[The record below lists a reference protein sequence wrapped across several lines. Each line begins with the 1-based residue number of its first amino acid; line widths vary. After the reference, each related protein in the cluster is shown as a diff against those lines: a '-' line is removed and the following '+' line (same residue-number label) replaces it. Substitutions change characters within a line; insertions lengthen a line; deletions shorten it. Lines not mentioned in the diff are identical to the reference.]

1 MKKIS
6 YADLLP
12 NKMYEAQRDTI
23 RQSIMEHKKTRRV
36 QVGKNMMLHFE
47 DYMVMKYQIQELMRA
62 EKLNE
67 EEEILEELA
76 VYNPLIPDGK
86 NLKVTMMLE
95 YPNAEERHDR
105 LQQLV
110 GVEELISIEIDGHE
124 KVYPIANE
132 DLPRSTDEKTSSV
145 HFLRFEF
152 DDDSVVSAKSGAD
165 WYIHCEHLAYKHIC
179 GPLKRE
185 VTQSLLRDFL

>member
-62 EKLNE
+62 EKLNA

-95 YPNAEERHDR
+95 YPNAEERQDR
-105 LQQLV
+105 LKQLI
-110 GVEELISIEIDGHE
+110 GVEELISIEMSASVGSITTDPPDGSFTS
-124 KVYPIANE
+124 
-132 DLPRSTDEKTSSV
+132 RSKALS
-145 HFLRFEF
+145 
-152 DDDSVVSAKSGAD
+152 
-165 WYIHCEHLAYKHIC
+165 I
-179 GPLKRE
+179 
-185 VTQSLLRDFL
+185 

>member
-1 MKKIS
+1 MKKLS

-12 NKMYEAQRDTI
+12 NKMYEAQRDAI

-67 EEEILEELA
+67 EEEILEELP

-95 YPNAEERHDR
+95 YQNAEERHDR
-105 LQQLV
+105 LKQLI
-110 GVEELISIEIDGHE
+110 GVEELISIEMSASVGSITTDPPDGS
-124 KVYPIANE
+124 
-132 DLPRSTDEKTSSV
+132 LTSRSKALS
-145 HFLRFEF
+145 
-152 DDDSVVSAKSGAD
+152 
-165 WYIHCEHLAYKHIC
+165 I
-179 GPLKRE
+179 
-185 VTQSLLRDFL
+185 